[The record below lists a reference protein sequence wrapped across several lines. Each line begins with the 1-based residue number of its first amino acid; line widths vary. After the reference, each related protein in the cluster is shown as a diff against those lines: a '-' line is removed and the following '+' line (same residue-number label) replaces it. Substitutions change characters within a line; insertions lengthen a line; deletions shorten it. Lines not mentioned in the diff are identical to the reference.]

1 MKSAYI
7 RYAHGIKLKEKQP
20 LFIKV
25 LTALTLFI
33 LMAALCSLITAK
45 ADDDLIAT
53 IYTDE
58 YINTENAIIIANAP
72 YDTAKENKAET
83 IYSNPYTNLI
93 TVLTDKE
100 IELLKSITWAEA
112 NNQSLDGQ
120 RAVMEVVFNRV
131 LSSDY
136 PNTVYDVLS
145 QRGQF
150 ATWKYVNKVEPTEIQ
165 ADALQLVLEEP
176 SVLETELKKWQAKGV
191 LPKSLK
197 ATDFVYFDTTGCN
210 GKYHM
215 RIGGHW
221 FGTR

>member
-7 RYAHGIKLKEKQP
+7 RYAHGIKEKEKTSIS
-20 LFIKV
+20 IKI
-25 LTALTLFI
+25 LTALTVAVGI
-33 LMAALCSLITAK
+33 ALLTVLTAK
-45 ADDDLIAT
+45 ADKSLIAV

-58 YINTENAIIIANAP
+58 YIEAQNAVVVADEP
-72 YDTAKENKAET
+72 FDTASESKTET
-83 IYSNPYTNLI
+83 IYANPYANLI
-93 TVLTDKE
+93 TMLTDKE

-120 RAVMEVVFNRV
+120 RAVMEVVFNRM
-131 LSSDY
+131 LCGDY
-136 PNTVYDVLS
+136 PNTVYEVLS